1 MNELTVVERTNE
13 WRRMKSLV
21 LDSVSSPITKRVY
34 NMALDEFFGW
44 VRPGAAARLH
54 QSHRERVARIPGG
67 TRAGVVVHH
76 RPDVGDPQAGRR
88 GDRQRAEHQGSVP
101 GRCHQALYRLTNSI
115 IIVDRRDDG
124 SCRTCLRTEFSNHDS
139 IITAGAEEAPL
150 YVYLAC
156 PAPHASVSGRAG
168 PGAGPGS
175 LRIRSLRTHRQGR
188 ERDEKSD

>member
-1 MNELTVVERTNE
+1 MLEPDAALQLE
-13 WRRMKSLV
+13 
-21 LDSVSSPITKRVY
+21 SV
-34 NMALDEFFGW
+34 D
-44 VRPGAAARLH
+44 ARH
-54 QSHRERVARIPGG
+54 PHIRN
-67 TRAGVVVHH
+67 
-76 RPDVGDPQAGRR
+76 QA
-88 GDRQRAEHQGSVP
+88 DRQLGRPRLQKFFRGSEYQGTVP
-101 GRCHQALYRLTNSI
+101 GRSHQALYRLTNSI
-115 IIVDRRDDG
+115 IIIDRRDDVP
-124 SCRTCLRTEFSNHDS
+124 CRTCVRTDFSNHDS